1 MAVPK
6 KRTSK
11 QRKRKR
17 RTHFKAEHVT
27 VNTCPKC
34 GDLKVPHR
42 VCPNCGDYRG
52 ESVLEVGLDRI

>member
-17 RTHFKAEHVT
+17 RTHYKAEPVT
-27 VNTCPKC
+27 LYACPNC
-34 GDLKVPHR
+34 GDAKVPHR
-42 VCPNCGDYRG
+42 VCPNCGHYKG
-52 ESVLEVGLDRI
+52 EPVLVVEAE

>member
-17 RTHFKAEHVT
+17 RTHYKADPVA

-34 GDLKVPHR
+34 GDPKRPHH
-42 VCPNCGDYRG
+42 VCRSCGEYG
-52 ESVLEVGLDRI
+52 GKTVLQPQID

>member
-17 RTHFKAEHVT
+17 RTHFKAKSVS

-34 GDLKVPHR
+34 GDLKIQHS
-42 VCPNCGDYRG
+42 VCPNCGEYKG
-52 ESVLEVGLDRI
+52 EPVLEVGLD